1 MTSFNAAAN
10 AKTPFNGKSADP
22 ISISEIMGVI
32 GGVAGGLMVYAETGN
47 VTAGVCG
54 AVAGGVGG
62 WGMGNMVAPLCNNLG
77 AGSKVLTS
85 TLSVAFGISC
95 AGLGGAI
102 GQAMS
107 SLGGKIE

>member
-10 AKTPFNGKSADP
+10 AKTPFNGAPKD
-22 ISISEIMGVI
+22 SIALSEILGVV

-54 AVAGGVGG
+54 AIAGGVGG
-62 WGMGNMVAPLCNNLG
+62 WGMGNFVAPLCNEMG
-77 AGSKVLTS
+77 AGTKVLTS
-85 TLSVAFGISC
+85 TLSIAFGISC

-102 GQAMS
+102 GQAMTTM
-107 SLGGKIE
+107 GGKFE